1 MKKFVKVMLILTL
14 VLAVGGIGFSTAGVA
29 MGATTESVNFLRN
42 MRSRLDHMRREA
54 VTAVRDEWDDEWND
68 DDWYESEAVPLTA
81 QEEGRIYELEQV
93 NELEISL
100 YHDELSMEPYDGN
113 VVRVEIYDDP
123 EENVRVHTDEDG
135 VEIESNRSGERTIL
149 VFYPQDS
156 HFRKLSI
163 EVEEGTVTLGAVEA
177 DELDVSVGAGTFDG
191 LEKIVAREASF
202 SVGAGALTAESLTAN
217 SVEGECG
224 MGEIFL
230 TLDGIQTD
238 WNAQLECG
246 MGEIRLGEDSYSALA
261 MEKKIRN
268 EGAEKYL
275 ELECGMGAVEVD
287 FAA

>member
-1 MKKFVKVMLILTL
+1 MLILTL

-149 VFYPQDS
+149 VFYPQGS